1 MQYFTSFHTRHILHS
16 PEGIDIASKTTYI
29 FKESFLNVSSNK
41 REKQSSLIQ
50 SQNRI
55 SLTLIR
61 DLDKG
66 RSAELQF
73 NEMWSHEHIGE
84 EIVRLRVKSRHYS

>member
-1 MQYFTSFHTRHILHS
+1 M
-16 PEGIDIASKTTYI
+16 
-29 FKESFLNVSSNK
+29 NVSSNK
-41 REKQSSLIQ
+41 REKQSSLVQ

-73 NEMWSHEHIGE
+73 NEMWSHEHIEEEHIEE
-84 EIVRLRVKSRHYS
+84 EIVRLGVKSRHYS